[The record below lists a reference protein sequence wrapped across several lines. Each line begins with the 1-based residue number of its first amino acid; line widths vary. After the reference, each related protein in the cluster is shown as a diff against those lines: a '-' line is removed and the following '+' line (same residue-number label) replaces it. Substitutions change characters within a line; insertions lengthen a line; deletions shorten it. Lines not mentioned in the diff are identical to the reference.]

1 VTQAPWDYLLQQWGP
16 DLFPDIFWPFT
27 IAVFVFFVGQIVVYN
42 VRTRQLHKFEPLVGM
57 QEWLLWTGVIT
68 FGLLIIMSIFRW
80 YFLLVLATLVI
91 GLGTY
96 VWVRFIYFPPIV
108 AGYNQHLRRTRFF
121 SQEKYRHPEATIR
134 QRSGGRGK
142 GGSRGKGKRKRR

>member
-1 VTQAPWDYLLQQWGP
+1 MTQAPWEYLLTQWAP
-16 DLFPDIFWPFT
+16 ELFPDIFWPFT
-27 IAVFVFFVGQIVVYN
+27 VAVVVFFVGQIMVYN

-57 QEWLLWTGVIT
+57 QEWLLWTGVVT
-68 FGLLIIMSIFRW
+68 FGLLVIMSIFMW

-96 VWVRFIYFPPIV
+96 IWVRFIYFPPLI

-121 SQEKYRHPEATIR
+121 SQEKYKHPEATIR
-134 QRSGGRGK
+134 QRSSQRARGGRSK
-142 GGSRGKGKRKRR
+142 SKKKRR